1 MKWQWLT
8 RAHLLSCLF
17 LELIGS
23 TSIFTI
29 WGNHLVIQSRT
40 SRTSTFWL
48 TCTEYRLV
56 PYSPAC
62 DLRTLGLTYIMPQS
76 SLNSVPFTDISLFRD
91 GNNPG
96 KPFCTALLSFA
107 PAYLGY
113 DRYVHNHIC
122 VLACNDPLLFRRWL
136 N

>member
-8 RAHLLSCLF
+8 RAHLLICLF

-23 TSIFTI
+23 TSMSTI
-29 WGNHLVIQSRT
+29 SGNHLVIQSRM

-48 TCTEYRLV
+48 TRTEYRLV

-62 DLRTLGLTYIMPQS
+62 ALRKLGLTYITPQS
-76 SLNSVPFTDISLFRD
+76 SLPSVPFTDISLFRD

-96 KPFCTALLSFA
+96 KRSALPFKSLLQHS
-107 PAYLGY
+107 LGY
-113 DRYVHNHIC
+113 FRYIHNHIC
-122 VLACNDPLLFRRWL
+122 VLACNDPLQYRSR
-136 N
+136 